1 MLKSDGQLVRSPLG
15 FTGIELLAGQVRAC
29 ANVFR
34 RTAATGAASWFS
46 SAFLGNCTLE
56 CGWLE
61 RLRRLLKHTPAKTA
75 TTSPALQW
83 CSVHSKDWTESGC
96 LGKDD
101 EMAPIVVREL
111 QGDRQWKM
119 DGALRRCLDA
129 G

>member
-1 MLKSDGQLVRSPLG
+1 MEYALHWLSRARRRGAWMLAAPSAAGLE
-15 FTGIELLAGQVRAC
+15 GI
-29 ANVFR
+29 FR
-34 RTAATGAASWFS
+34 RTAATCAASWFS
-46 SAFLGNCTLE
+46 SAFHENCTLE

-111 QGDRQWKM
+111 QGGRQWKM